1 MGKKQ
6 GKDMVKCNFFVN
18 GFMNISMERSEILF
32 HFCKNIT
39 LKCHHLHHF
48 PLLSTS
54 LSPNSSTKD
63 SRIKKFY
70 ATEYTGYS
78 EYIYACVFIH
88 TLNISDHLW
97 SFLIIPRFLG
107 MNFPFLLLSW
117 WISFTSRM
125 SWPWGKSGR
134 QQVPQFFEESVLRGI
149 ARKHGLNQCFLNHT
163 RELIQIKTNPSKNL
177 SKAFLYRKRSDLIWF
192 VVRPHQQLLCTVS
205 LRLRHDIQLTLTNQS
220 LSHKLF
226 HERHGQGSLFQVST
240 ILMFNYL
247 HFQETLFFFLFCP
260 GVTSNHSLLPSKGL
274 KCPMWHFFHV

>member
-78 EYIYACVFIH
+78 EYIYVCVFIH
-88 TLNISDHLW
+88 TLNISDHFW
-97 SFLIIPRFLG
+97 SSPGFWGWIFSFCCWVDEFLSLQECHG
-107 MNFPFLLLSW
+107 L
-117 WISFTSRM
+117 
-125 SWPWGKSGR
+125 
-134 QQVPQFFEESVLRGI
+134 EESL
-149 ARKHGLNQCFLNHT
+149 A
-163 RELIQIKTNPSKNL
+163 
-177 SKAFLYRKRSDLIWF
+177 
-192 VVRPHQQLLCTVS
+192 
-205 LRLRHDIQLTLTNQS
+205 
-220 LSHKLF
+220 
-226 HERHGQGSLFQVST
+226 GS
-240 ILMFNYL
+240 
-247 HFQETLFFFLFCP
+247 
-260 GVTSNHSLLPSKGL
+260 
-274 KCPMWHFFHV
+274 KCPSFSRKACCEASPGSTGWTSVSRTTPQNWFKLKRTPAKTYQKPFFTEKGVISSGL